1 MQRRITQMFTDLFPR
16 NRHDHEVD
24 MEASDDSSEVNRA
37 TEEQLLKLRE
47 QTEVIFKNLFWT

>member
-1 MQRRITQMFTDLFPR
+1 MFTDLFPR

-47 QTEVIFKNLFWT
+47 QTEVIYKNLFWT